1 MNIEKIGLIVFVI
14 ICLYGAYI
22 GLRDAKEF
30 DDDEMEM

>member
-14 ICLYGAYI
+14 ICLYGVYVQ
-22 GLRDAKEF
+22 LRDAKEF